1 MSTLVIFIAAKVRL
15 KKRLGK
21 GYRPNPKLLISK
33 RMEGMASLSVKR
45 HSTPGLAQLTVRVV
59 GNGARLDSQ
68 VCWNISAHRPR
79 QSWAALS
86 PPVVLERA
94 SINSDLDFL
103 RAPSLTSLMFSIKID
118 TLLFPFTQ
126 TPFIYSFILKPT
138 NPCFSHSRTKGSF
151 STYFYFMWMFVSL
164 NILGIIT
171 SSLRSLFS
179 KLHYSLPMCFLK
191 SVPLACNHLS

>member
-94 SINSDLDFL
+94 SINSD
-103 RAPSLTSLMFSIKID
+103 
-118 TLLFPFTQ
+118 
-126 TPFIYSFILKPT
+126 
-138 NPCFSHSRTKGSF
+138 
-151 STYFYFMWMFVSL
+151 
-164 NILGIIT
+164 
-171 SSLRSLFS
+171 
-179 KLHYSLPMCFLK
+179 
-191 SVPLACNHLS
+191 